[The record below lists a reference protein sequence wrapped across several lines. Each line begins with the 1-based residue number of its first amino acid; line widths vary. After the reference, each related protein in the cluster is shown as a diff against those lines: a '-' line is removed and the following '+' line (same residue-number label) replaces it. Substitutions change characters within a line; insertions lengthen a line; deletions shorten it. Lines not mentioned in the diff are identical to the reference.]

1 MDWTR
6 IVNDLE
12 AAGLRQVEIARA
24 IGATQSTVSD
34 LSTGRHG
41 GRLSFQTG
49 ANLLDLWRKKCAKGR
64 KRAQPPAMEAA

>member
-12 AAGLRQVEIARA
+12 DAGLRQVDIARA
-24 IGATQSTVSD
+24 IGAAQSTVSD

-41 GRLSFQTG
+41 GRLSFEMG
-49 ANLLDLWRKKCAKGR
+49 ASLLDLWRKKCAAGR
-64 KRAQPPAMEAA
+64 KAQPPKAQAA